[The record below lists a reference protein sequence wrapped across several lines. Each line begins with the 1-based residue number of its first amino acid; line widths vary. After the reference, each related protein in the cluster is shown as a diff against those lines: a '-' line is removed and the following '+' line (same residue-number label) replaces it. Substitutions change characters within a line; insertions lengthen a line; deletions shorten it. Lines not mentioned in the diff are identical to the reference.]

1 MMHLGG
7 VVAAN
12 VFGEH
17 EVSDFA
23 LALLLAHDGYPVV
36 KCMSDGWNANT
47 IWVFKDIP
55 ECDFAIYQEEVL
67 KPETTV
73 KLLPLLSALQTLQ
86 AAQKAAARNCGVWTG
101 NWYAK
106 RNR

>member
-1 MMHLGG
+1 L
-7 VVAAN
+7 N

-17 EVSDFA
+17 EVTDFA

-47 IWVFKDIP
+47 TWVFKDIP
-55 ECDFAIYQEEVL
+55 ECDFQVYVEES
-67 KPETTV
+67 KKEETSV
-73 KLLPLLSALQTLQ
+73 KLLNLLSALRTLQ
-86 AAQKAAARNCGVWTG
+86 AAQKSAARNCGVWTG
-101 NWYAK
+101 TWYAK